1 MILPKASFTSACLA
15 AKFDSSDIIEALKAL
30 WESCRNYLERLG
42 LTFLNRCSSDS
53 RSAFDAVFSNIVT
66 AFEKHD
72 LDLNS
77 LPLIYCEANQLV
89 DIPSLEL
96 DPTSQQ
102 LQLDTKAI
110 SDLTASVKQLPN
122 LIVKPV
128 VEQRSSDTQ
137 SLKSLIETALQL
149 KDHFQPLLIMQRAIL
164 NILHHA
170 VDFLRLST
178 LIDPQ
183 PSVDRSQ
190 NIIIFGLR

>member
-1 MILPKASFTSACLA
+1 MVQPKASFTSACLA

-53 RSAFDAVFSNIVT
+53 RSAFDAVSSNTVT

-77 LPLIYCEANQLV
+77 LPLIYCEANQV

-102 LQLDTKAI
+102 LQLNTKAI

-137 SLKSLIETALQL
+137 SLKSLIKTA
-149 KDHFQPLLIMQRAIL
+149 
-164 NILHHA
+164 
-170 VDFLRLST
+170 
-178 LIDPQ
+178 
-183 PSVDRSQ
+183 
-190 NIIIFGLR
+190 